1 MAKGIFIT
9 GTDTGVGKTVIAGA
23 LAIALKGM
31 GYSVGVMKP
40 VETGC
45 KKSGKRLIPSDAI
58 FLKKASGSRD
68 SIDLINPYR
77 FKTPLAPAVASE
89 LEGVKIYISRIL
101 RSFKLL
107 KKRHDIVIVEGAG
120 GILVPIDKDYFFL
133 DLIRDM
139 GIPIIIVARPGLG
152 TINHTLLTIRCAHE
166 YGVPVIGFII
176 NHAKNS
182 RPDPSEKTN
191 PLVIKRL
198 SNVPL
203 IGNFPFI
210 PKLKNNPKGL
220 NTIAIKNYLNLSYLK
235 IFRTVS
241 HL

>member
-1 MAKGIFIT
+1 MSKGIFIA

-23 LAIALKGM
+23 LTIALKDM
-31 GYSVGVMKP
+31 GYSAGVMKP

-45 KKSGKRLIPSDAI
+45 RKSGKKLIPSDSI

-68 SIDLINPYR
+68 SLELINPYR
-77 FKTPLAPAVASE
+77 FKRPLAPAVASE
-89 LEGVKIYISRIL
+89 LEGVRIDISHIL
-101 RSFKLL
+101 KTYNTLR
-107 KKRHDIVIVEGAG
+107 KRHDIVIVEGAG
-120 GILVPIDKDYFFL
+120 GILVPVYKDYLFI

-139 GIPIIIVARPGLG
+139 ESPIIIVARPGLG
-152 TINHTLLTIRCAHE
+152 TINHTLLTIRCAQE

-176 NHAKNS
+176 NHTKSS
-182 RPDPSEKTN
+182 RSDPSEKTN

-210 PKLKNNPKGL
+210 HGLKGKPQR
-220 NTIAIKNYLNLSYLK
+220 LK
-235 IFRTVS
+235 KIDPGKVLDISLFVP
-241 HL
+241 